1 MKGLNQFV
9 EFNWNAFAKDKVFIA
24 KGISEYVDFK
34 TKEHLGTKVDGG
46 IAEDNTQYVFKD
58 NEEFSNVFETI
69 TFKVSKDIKVPIGV
83 RIIPV
88 NAKAVVYGDAR
99 NMLSVK
105 CDDIQIVTPK
115 EK

>member
-24 KGISEYVDFK
+24 KGIGEYVDFN

-58 NEEFSNVFETI
+58 NEKFSNVFETI
-69 TFKVSKDIKVPIGV
+69 TFKVSKDVNVPIGAK
-83 RIIPV
+83 IIPV
-88 NAKAVVYGDAR
+88 NPTAKIYGDFR
-99 NMLSVK
+99 DKLSVT
-105 CDDIQIVTPK
+105 CQDIQIVTPK